1 MKRLLMVTV
10 IITICLPDYG
20 QTPDLKKLDSL
31 FDILTTQNL
40 AMGAISIRQ
49 DGNLIYQRTVGK
61 DQAPVATY
69 RIGSITKVFT
79 GIMIYELIDAKKL
92 SLEDTLSEFFPDL
105 PNSGKITI
113 AEMLGHRS
121 GIANF
126 TAAAAKFDTWKEQ
139 PQTHEQLLNFIRT
152 QQPDFAPGAKA
163 DYNNSNFLL
172 LGYIL
177 EKIYHKSYKD
187 VVKERIIQRLGLRDT
202 YYGDHVGF
210 QGAEV
215 ASCKYVDN
223 QWRPEKA
230 VCLDNFSGAGALIS
244 TPQDLSTFITAIFSG
259 KFISKASL
267 TRMTRIEK
275 DGYGWGM
282 FSFGD
287 SLHTGYGHGGQ
298 TGGFA
303 ATMQYY
309 PEKKLAIAY
318 CTNGEVYPKDDI
330 LDDVFKICFV
340 EPCTIP
346 TFTPITL
353 KQEQLQLFTGIY
365 TGDNG
370 LQVTGTVV
378 DGALVLETKGQQFTL
393 DALSAHE
400 FHNVRFG
407 FFFDFD
413 KDGKQL
419 VVHDAAT
426 TYWLHKK

>member
-1 MKRLLMVTV
+1 MKAPLILVLTIGISLAGFTQTV
-10 IITICLPDYG
+10 DRV
-20 QTPDLKKLDSL
+20 KLDSL
-31 FDILTTQNL
+31 FDILSARNL
-40 AMGAISIRQ
+40 AMGAISITQ
-49 DGNLIYQRTVGK
+49 DGKPVYHRTVGK
-61 DQAPVATY
+61 DQAPAATY

-79 GIMIYELIDAKKL
+79 GVMIYELIDAKRL
-92 SLEDTLSEFFPDL
+92 SFGDTLSEFFSDL

-126 TAAAAKFDTWKEQ
+126 TATATNFNAWKEQ
-139 PQTHEQLLNFIRT
+139 PQTHEQLLNFIRS
-152 QQPDFAPGAKA
+152 QQPDFAPGTKA

-177 EKIYHKSYKD
+177 EKIYRKPYKD
-187 VVKERIIQRLGLRDT
+187 IVNERIIQRLGLRNT
-202 YYGDHVGF
+202 CYGDHAGF
-210 QGAEV
+210 QGSEV
-215 ASCKYVDN
+215 ASYKYADN

-230 VCLDNFSGAGALIS
+230 VYLDNFAGAGAIIS
-244 TPQDLSTFITAIFSG
+244 TPQDLCTFITAIFNG
-259 KFISKASL
+259 KFISMTSIA
-267 TRMTRIEK
+267 RMTRIEK

-287 SLHTGYGHGGQ
+287 SLHTGYGHSGQ
-298 TGGFA
+298 TEGFA
-303 ATMQYY
+303 STMQYY

-330 LDDVFKICFV
+330 IDDVFKICFA
-340 EPCTIP
+340 EHCTIP

-353 KQEQLQLFTGIY
+353 TQQQLQPFIGIY

-370 LQVTGTVV
+370 LQVTGTAVN
-378 DGALVLETKGQQFTL
+378 GALVLETKGQQFSL
-393 DALSAHE
+393 DALSDHE

-407 FFFDFD
+407 FFFEFD

-419 VVHDAAT
+419 IVHDAAT
-426 TYWLHKK
+426 TYWLQKK